1 MFLYLFL
8 VVCLAK
14 VFQFCQYI
22 WRINTPPPPGCVC
35 IYTTGP
41 DMPILFSQFFPAIR
55 ILGTHTCLASFSR
68 LWSALWDLTP
78 SAQGLTTVLQVRPK
92 KTTFGS
98 LIISMFYFNFI
109 YFHSSL
115 NYFLFLLALCLFAR
129 LVSVP
134 QSVKL
139 SLTELGP
146 LQACTCKPSEYCLHS
161 TQYVR
166 IFIHF

>member
-22 WRINTPPPPGCVC
+22 WRINTPPPRVCVYIHNRAWHANPFFSVFPCNQDSGYTHMLGKFFKAVVSLVGSDSLCTGLNHCAPG
-35 IYTTGP
+35 
-41 DMPILFSQFFPAIR
+41 
-55 ILGTHTCLASFSR
+55 
-68 LWSALWDLTP
+68 SAP
-78 SAQGLTTVLQVRPK
+78 

-139 SLTELGP
+139 SLTELGA

-161 TQYVR
+161 TQCVR